1 MQEEKSSI
9 NKIMNT
15 DTNDISFQEF
25 LDQKMKE
32 IKDGVTQNIIR
43 KKKEQQRKIENQT
56 MPLNL
61 GDKKDDKV
69 YDMRNPDDAEIVNS
83 KFNQMMDDLRKQ
95 YPTLKQI
102 KTQYPNG

>member
-1 MQEEKSSI
+1 
-9 NKIMNT
+9 MNT

>member
-1 MQEEKSSI
+1 
-9 NKIMNT
+9 MNT

-61 GDKKDDKV
+61 DDKKDDKV

-102 KTQYPNG
+102 KTQYPNV